1 MVRAYVMIDVGAGD
15 AAKLVD
21 AVLGVTHVGEA
32 HVVAGDYDIIAEV
45 EAEEVG
51 EVMSTVATAIRDID
65 GIDDTRTYVC
75 LG

>member
-1 MVRAYVMIDVGAGD
+1 MVHAVVMVETGT
-15 AAKLVD
+15 AKSTEILD
-21 AVLGVTHVGEA
+21 EITSLERVLEA

-45 EAEEVG
+45 EAEAVG

>member
-1 MVRAYVMIDVGAGD
+1 MARAYVMVDAGSED
-15 AAKLVD
+15 ATGLLD

-45 EAEEVG
+45 EATEVG
-51 EVMSTVATAIRDID
+51 EVMSTVATALRGLD
-65 GIDDTRTYVC
+65 GVNDTRTYVC

>member
-1 MVRAYVMIDVGAGD
+1 MVGAYVMIDAGAGD

-21 AVLGVTHVGEA
+21 AVLGVTQVEEA